1 MSMAYEKHIFVD
13 GETVLTKQI
22 LDEME
27 EGIANYQ
34 KGEKGDTGE
43 KGEKG
48 DPGEK
53 GEKGDTGEGLTGEAA
68 AVTALESDAELTE
81 VVAKV
86 NEIITQLKAR
96 GIVL

>member
-1 MSMAYEKHIFVD
+1 MAYEKHIFVD

-48 DPGEK
+48 D
-53 GEKGDTGEGLTGEAA
+53 TGEGLTGEAA

-81 VVAKV
+81 VVSKV